1 MFAGRLSRCGGQGLA
16 EGTKFLS
23 VAVDETSLKLPNG
36 IARRPEAFCG
46 GFCGEFDVSAD
57 LDMLTSCMEYGV
69 QSDYLLCTVIASQA
83 QPIQ

>member
-1 MFAGRLSRCGGQGLA
+1 MA

-57 LDMLTSCMEYGV
+57 LDMLTSCMEYRV
-69 QSDYLLCTVIASQA
+69 ITPSVRPLLRELSLSNDADFGIKTVSWTAVY
-83 QPIQ
+83 